1 MAENTK
7 MPPNQ
12 DQRQRTPSGKP
23 SGDTKPQR
31 SGGPVPS
38 GAGPDRDRQGV
49 SNPGKQVPGTD
60 PDRARPDRNRPGPG
74 KDVPGAGPGAGS
86 MDDDDLDEGVTP
98 PIDRE

>member
-12 DQRQRTPSGKP
+12 DQRQRTPQNKP
-23 SGDTKPQR
+23 GDAKPQK

-49 SNPGKQVPGTD
+49 NNPGKPAPEID
-60 PDRARPDRNRPGPG
+60 PDRGRPDRNKPAHDKQAPG
-74 KDVPGAGPGAGS
+74 GS
-86 MDDDDLDEGVTP
+86 IDDDDDLDEGVTP

>member
-12 DQRQRTPSGKP
+12 DQRQRTPQGKP
-23 SGDTKPQR
+23 SGDVKPQKP
-31 SGGPVPS
+31 GGPAPS

-49 SNPGKQVPGTD
+49 NHPGKPMPEID
-60 PDRARPDRNRPGPG
+60 PDRARPDRNRPVPAKHPGVGPG
-74 KDVPGAGPGAGS
+74 
-86 MDDDDLDEGVTP
+86 DDEDIDEAVTP

>member
-23 SGDTKPQR
+23 SGDAKPQR

-49 SNPGKQVPGTD
+49 NNPGKPMPEID
-60 PDRARPDRNRPGPG
+60 PDRARPDRNKPAPG
-74 KDVPGAGPGAGS
+74 KQVPGEGS
-86 MDDDDLDEGVTP
+86 MDDDLDDEGVTP

>member
-12 DQRQRTPSGKP
+12 DQRQRNPQNKP
-23 SGDTKPQR
+23 SGDAKPQK
-31 SGGPVPS
+31 SGGPSPS

-49 SNPGKQVPGTD
+49 NNPGKPMPEID
-60 PDRARPDRNRPGPG
+60 PDRPRPDRNRPIPD
-74 KDVPGAGPGAGS
+74 KQAPGAPID
-86 MDDDDLDEGVTP
+86 DDDDLDEGVTR

>member
-12 DQRQRTPSGKP
+12 DQRPRTPSSKP
-23 SGDTKPQR
+23 GDGKPQR

-38 GAGPDRDRQGV
+38 GPGPDRDRQGV
-49 SNPGKQVPGTD
+49 NNPGKPKPEID
-60 PDRARPDRNRPGPG
+60 PDRNRPDRTKPIPE
-74 KDVPGAGPGAGS
+74 DL
-86 MDDDDLDEGVTP
+86 DDDDGVTG

>member
-12 DQRQRTPSGKP
+12 DQRQRTPQNKP
-23 SGDTKPQR
+23 SGDAKPQK
-31 SGGPVPS
+31 SGGPSPS

-49 SNPGKQVPGTD
+49 NNPGKPI
-60 PDRARPDRNRPGPG
+60 PDKQA
-74 KDVPGAGPGAGS
+74 PGAPID
-86 MDDDDLDEGVTP
+86 DDDDLDEGVTR

>member
-23 SGDTKPQR
+23 TGDVKPQR
-31 SGGPVPS
+31 SGGPARS
-38 GAGPDRDRQGV
+38 GPGPDRDRQGAG
-49 SNPGKQVPGTD
+49 NPGKPAPEID
-60 PDRARPDRNRPGPG
+60 PDRARPDRNQPAPGKHGPG
-74 KDVPGAGPGAGS
+74 GGPGAGS
-86 MDDDDLDEGVTP
+86 MDDDLDEGVTP

>member
-23 SGDTKPQR
+23 AQKPG
-31 SGGPVPS
+31 SPAPS

-49 SNPGKQVPGTD
+49 NNPGKQVPEMD
-60 PDRARPDRNRPGPG
+60 PDRARPDRNRPAPGRQGPAEGPG
-74 KDVPGAGPGAGS
+74 GGS
-86 MDDDDLDEGVTP
+86 MDDDDLDDGVTP

>member
-23 SGDTKPQR
+23 SGDPKPQR
-31 SGGPVPS
+31 SGGPAPS
-38 GAGPDRDRQGV
+38 GTGPDRDRQGV
-49 SNPGKQVPGTD
+49 NNPGKPVPEID
-60 PDRARPDRNRPGPG
+60 PDRARPDRNRPAPGKHGPG
-74 KDVPGAGPGAGS
+74 GGS
-86 MDDDDLDEGVTP
+86 MDDDLDEDITP

>member
-12 DQRQRTPSGKP
+12 DQRQRTPQGNPSQKP
-23 SGDTKPQR
+23 
-31 SGGPVPS
+31 GGPAPS

-49 SNPGKQVPGTD
+49 NQPGKQMPEMD
-60 PDRARPDRNRPGPG
+60 PDRARPDRNRPAPGKEIPG
-74 KDVPGAGPGAGS
+74 KDPGQGS
-86 MDDDDLDEGVTP
+86 MDDDDVEEGVKR